1 MQTAQREPIKHL
13 FTFWLHR
20 KTILKKA
27 LQQLINFC
35 MLFLKPSYGITHCA
49 SLEKMAFGFA
59 SPRAPHIFLFFDV
72 FSLKNQ
78 KRKTS
83 PKNSKITIHR
93 HT

>member
-1 MQTAQREPIKHL
+1 MQTAQREPIKNL

-59 SPRAPHIFLFFDV
+59 SPRAPHIFLFFEV